1 MADEELDEDNDV
13 DGDGEDGESSSGGKK
28 KLFIIIGLVVFL
40 LIGGA
45 AGAFF
50 TGLLDPLLGVEEE
63 VAKDG
68 EGENAAEGEEG
79 AAASPPYFLDLP
91 DILVTLN
98 TGGRKSTFLKIGIS
112 LELKGEVDA
121 PKIQQIMPRI
131 INSFQI
137 YLRELRLD
145 DLKGSAG
152 IYRLNEELLKR
163 VNAAATPTKINAVLF
178 KEMLVHP
185 SVNSDPY
192 NPATRGFPL

>member
-1 MADEELDEDNDV
+1 MADDELDEEDDAEEN
-13 DGDGEDGESSSGGKK
+13 GGEEDGESSSGGKK

-50 TGLLDPLLGVEEE
+50 TGLLDPLLGVEETAAE
-63 VAKDG
+63 NG
-68 EGENAAEGEEG
+68 EGAGEGG
-79 AAASPPYFLDLP
+79 AGDDDEAVSAIPYFFDLP
-91 DILVTLN
+91 EILVTLN

-112 LELKGEVDA
+112 LELREEADA
-121 PKIQQIMPRI
+121 PKIQAIMPRI

-178 KEMLVHP
+178 KEMLVQ
-185 SVNSDPY
+185 
-192 NPATRGFPL
+192 

>member
-1 MADEELDEDNDV
+1 MADDELDEEDDAEENGDEED
-13 DGDGEDGESSSGGKK
+13 DGSSSGGKK

-50 TGLLDPLLGVEEE
+50 TGLLDPLLGVEETAAE
-63 VAKDG
+63 NG
-68 EGENAAEGEEG
+68 EGEAGADGEADSG
-79 AAASPPYFLDLP
+79 VPYFFDLP
-91 DILVTLN
+91 EILVTLN

-112 LELKGEVDA
+112 LELREEADA
-121 PKIQQIMPRI
+121 PKIQAIMPRI

-178 KEMLVHP
+178 KEMLVQ
-185 SVNSDPY
+185 
-192 NPATRGFPL
+192 